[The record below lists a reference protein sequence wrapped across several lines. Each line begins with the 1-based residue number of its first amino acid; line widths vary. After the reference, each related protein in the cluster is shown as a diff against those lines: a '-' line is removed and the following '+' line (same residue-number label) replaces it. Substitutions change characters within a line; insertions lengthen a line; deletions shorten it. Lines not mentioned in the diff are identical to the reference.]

1 MKLSDLIKDCPG
13 ILPGTESASTLAGAI
28 NDPDIVAITSD
39 SRQVKT
45 GSLFIA
51 VKGLKSDGHEYINQ
65 AIEQGATAVIAQKNP
80 GSQKNV
86 ILVQNSRQC
95 MAIVAANFY
104 NHPSDD
110 LTLVGITG
118 TNGKTTI
125 TWILESIFVAAGFNT
140 GVIGTVNIRYNGQ
153 SVDNPMTTP
162 DAIEL
167 QNILHQMKTAGVTHV
182 IMEVSSHGLDL
193 NRVDKCQFNV
203 GVFTNLTQDHLDY
216 HQDMEDYFEC
226 KKQLFTRFLGPKSAK
241 NGIAVLNIDD
251 QKGNEL
257 FNTLEYKCLGVST
270 IQLTDIHSKNI
281 TDDIQ
286 SLSGTLC
293 LPSGSFDFS
302 SALTGRFNLENIL
315 CAAGAAHA
323 LAIVPD
329 SIKTGIQACQLIPGR
344 LEKINSPI
352 DRHLFVDYAH
362 TPDALESILTTL
374 KQRAPKRLITVF
386 GCGGD
391 RDKTKRPLMGN
402 IAGKFSDIAIVTSDN
417 PRTEDPEIII
427 NDILAGMTDFQQ
439 LVRTKIESYP
449 FKTGYLVEVD
459 RKIAIER
466 AVFISKPGD
475 VIVVAG
481 KGHETYQV
489 TSSGTIHFNDSKELE
504 IAALSFNDQFAPIDW
519 TIQDLSTALGVE
531 PMGGSYAQDQRFS
544 RIGTDS
550 RTIENNQVFLALK
563 GDNFNGHSFV
573 NNLIEQGVTGFIVQ
587 KGFTQSLDEGFTKCA
602 IENALLIFE
611 VADTLI
617 ALGQLARYQ
626 RLRSK
631 VKLVALTGS
640 SGKTTTRKIIEE
652 IFKTRFHTH
661 ATLKNFNNEI
671 GVPLTLLNLSYNHE
685 WAIIE
690 MGMNHP
696 GEISRLS
703 QIAMP
708 DVAVITNTAS
718 VHLEGLG
725 SVENVAR
732 AKAEIFDGIQK
743 NSTAILFAQDQR
755 KEILE
760 PIARRNDQIDKILFF
775 GSGPDAM
782 VQAKDIRTQNGS
794 TRFTALFENQE
805 YPVQINS
812 PARFMVD
819 NCLAAICVARTA
831 GIDIQCIQRG
841 IASFK
846 PAPGRMNIYPLCDC
860 VQIIDDAYNA
870 NPASVDQALRTLSSV
885 SENKENDSI
894 AILGDMLELGPQSDQ
909 LHYQIGQTA
918 AVLGINRLF
927 LFGTHVEQIQ
937 KGAIKEGFPKQNI
950 LWASKDKI
958 VQTVLKGL
966 KPNTWI
972 LIKGSRGMA
981 METVIKGLKDNINS
995 QLLRGYDGK

>member
-13 ILPGTESASTLAGAI
+13 ILSAIDSASTLAGTI
-28 NDPDIVAITSD
+28 NDPDIGAITSD
-39 SRQVKT
+39 SRQVKN

-51 VKGLKSDGHEYINQ
+51 IKGLNADGHEYINQ
-65 AIEQGATAVIAQKNP
+65 AIEQGAAAIIAQENP
-80 GSQKNV
+80 GPHKNV
-86 ILVQNSRQC
+86 ILVENSRQC
-95 MAIVAANFY
+95 MATVAANFY
-104 NHPSDD
+104 EHPSKD

-125 TWILESIFVAAGFNT
+125 TWILESIFAAAGFNT

-153 SVDNPMTTP
+153 SVDTPMTTP

-182 IMEVSSHGLDL
+182 IMEVSSHALDL
-193 NRVDKCQFNV
+193 NRVDQCQFNV

-226 KKQLFTRFLGPKSAK
+226 KKQLFTRFLGPKTSK
-241 NGIAVLNIDD
+241 NGIAVINIDD
-251 QKGNEL
+251 TKGNDL
-257 FNTLEYKCLGVST
+257 FNTLECKRLGVST
-270 IQLTDIHSKNI
+270 IQSADVHSKNI
-281 TDDIQ
+281 TDDIEG
-286 SLSGTLC
+286 LSGTLS
-293 LPSGSFDFS
+293 LPSGSFYFA

-329 SIKTGIQACQLIPGR
+329 NIKSGIQACQLIPGR
-344 LEKINSPI
+344 LEKINNPI
-352 DRHLFVDYAH
+352 DRHFFVDYAH
-362 TPDALESILTTL
+362 TPGALESILTML

-391 RDKTKRPLMGN
+391 RDKTKRPLMGK
-402 IAGKFSDIAIVTSDN
+402 IAGQFSDIAIVTSDN
-417 PRTEDPEIII
+417 PRTEDPKIII
-427 NDILAGMTDFQQ
+427 NDILGGLTDFEQ
-439 LVRTKIESYP
+439 LVTNQIESNP

-459 RKIAIER
+459 RKKAIKR
-466 AVFISKPGD
+466 AVFISKPD
-475 VIVVAG
+475 DIIVVAG
-481 KGHETYQV
+481 KGHETYQI
-489 TSSGTIHFNDSKELE
+489 TNSGTIHFNDSKELE
-504 IAALSFNDQFAPIDW
+504 MAALSFNDRFAPIDW
-519 TIQDLSTALGVE
+519 TIQDLTTALGVE
-531 PMGGSYAQDQRFS
+531 PLGGSYAQDQRFS
-544 RIGTDS
+544 HIGTDS
-550 RTIENNQVFLALK
+550 RTIKNNQVFLALK
-563 GDNFNGHSFV
+563 GDNFNGHSFI

-587 KGFTQSLDEGFTKCA
+587 KGFTQSLDKGLTKRA
-602 IENALLIFE
+602 TQNALLIFE

-671 GVPLTLLNLSYNHE
+671 GVPLTLLNLSCNHE

-690 MGMNHP
+690 MGMNHA

-708 DVAVITNTAS
+708 DIAMITNTAS

-725 SVENVAR
+725 SVENVAK

-760 PIARRNDQIDKILFF
+760 PIARQNDQIDQVLFF
-775 GSGPDAM
+775 GSGPDAR
-782 VQAKDIRTQNGS
+782 VQAKEIRTQNGS

-812 PARFMVD
+812 PARFMVN

-831 GIDIQCIQRG
+831 GIDIHCIQRG

-846 PAPGRMNIYPLCDC
+846 PAPGRMNIYPLCDR
-860 VQIIDDAYNA
+860 VQIIDDTYNA
-870 NPASVDQALRTLSSV
+870 NPASVEQALRTLSSV
-885 SENKENDSI
+885 SESKKNDSI
-894 AILGDMLELGPQSDQ
+894 AILGDMLELGLQSDQ
-909 LHYQIGQTA
+909 LHYQIGQTVA
-918 AVLGINRLF
+918 ALGINRLF
-927 LFGTHVEQIQ
+927 LFGTQVEQIK
-937 KGAIKEGFPKQNI
+937 KGAVKEGFPKENI
-950 LWASKDKI
+950 LWADKEQI

-972 LIKGSRGMA
+972 LVKGSRGMA

-995 QLLRGYDGK
+995 QLLRG